1 MEDNVKEGCKAHGC
15 TSANVEELQSK
26 LEEQSKELED
36 QKLLVEA
43 YRKEAEQYK
52 SWWYKETTKIKRMKE
67 DVDDIRK
74 LTKKLIERW

>member
-1 MEDNVKEGCKAHGC
+1 MEDNVKNGCKAYGC

-36 QKLLVEA
+36 QKLLVKA
-43 YRKEAEQYK
+43 YRKEAEQYR
-52 SWWYKETTKIKRMKE
+52 SWWYKEIMEIKKMKE
-67 DVDDIRK
+67 DVEDIQK

>member
-26 LEEQSKELED
+26 LEELTKELEA
-36 QKLLVEA
+36 QKTLVEA
-43 YRKEAEQYK
+43 YRKAAEQYK
-52 SWWYKETTKIKRMKE
+52 SWWYKETTKIKSMKDDVE
-67 DVDDIRK
+67 DIQK